1 MISQE
6 LLEIL
11 RCPLDPRQTH
21 LEAVA
26 DALVCQRCRV
36 RFPIK
41 EGIPCMLIEEAELP
55 PGCAAVRD
63 LPCQQQGREKAIMG
77 PAESFS

>member
-1 MISQE
+1 MISQD
-6 LLEIL
+6 LLEML

-21 LEAVA
+21 LEASEE
-26 DALVCQRCRV
+26 ALICQRCRV

-55 PGCAAVRD
+55 PGCAGVRD
-63 LPCQQQGREKAIMG
+63 LPCQQPNANG
-77 PAESFS
+77 